1 MPPRSERLTKHVKP
15 SKENLVIRNVTV
27 LGKRTS
33 MRMEPQI
40 WDAMIEVTRRE
51 NLSVHQLCSL
61 VAERSCRPES
71 LTAAIRVFL
80 LAYFRA
86 AATEDGHMRAR
97 HGNRDLPSQI
107 SAVFPDVANDSQA
120 PAPPPQPH

>member
-1 MPPRSERLTKHVKP
+1 
-15 SKENLVIRNVTV
+15 
-27 LGKRTS
+27 

-40 WDAMIEVTRRE
+40 WDALIEVTKRE

-80 LAYFRA
+80 LAYFRS
-86 AATEDGHMRAR
+86 AATEDGHLRAK
-97 HGNRDLPSQI
+97 HGNSDLLGQI
-107 SAVFPDVANDSQA
+107 SAVFPDVANDSGA
-120 PAPPPQPH
+120 PTRPH